1 MLESWMISAAISI
14 SAVIATFAVLKQK
27 VADSIVRDS
36 EQDLRFKEFKNRLD
50 DELQEL
56 QKFKNESKPHLEH
69 LSRVEQAL
77 TKKLDFHSE
86 NITKL
91 NQQITQAPTMKE
103 VRDEFVSKEMFH
115 QMQKHIDEKFDK
127 LEMGLAKILDKLE
140 RGN

>member
-1 MLESWMISAAISI
+1 MIESWMISAIISI
-14 SAVIATFAVLKQK
+14 SAVVATFAVLKQK
-27 VADSIVRDS
+27 VADSIIRDN
-36 EQDLRFKEFKNRLD
+36 EQDLRFKEFKNKLD
-50 DELQEL
+50 DDLIEL
-56 QKFKNESKPHLEH
+56 QKFQNESKPHLEH

-86 NITKL
+86 NITRL
-91 NQQITQAPTMKE
+91 NQQISQAPTMKE